1 MPSPVQMQEEDG
13 GRTPV
18 AVWERQVAP
27 PGPGAQVV
35 QEMPVQSAL
44 VGVASTVSPAIF
56 HWPSTL
62 TQSSCFRT
70 VSR

>member
-1 MPSPVQMQEEDG
+1 MPSPVKRQEEDG

-27 PGPGAQVV
+27 PGPGAQAV

-44 VGVASTVSPAIF
+44 AGAASTVSPAIF
-56 HWPSTL
+56 HWPSTFS
-62 TQSSCFRT
+62 QSSCFLT